1 MKLSE
6 QNQKTVQMKINKY
19 DKDKTERDW
28 INTMRLT
35 SKNNLNMKLWE
46 SKKWD
51 NSDKITQTWQYKT
64 IWWEV
69 ITEYHRQ
76 RGLEDKTT

>member
-76 RGLEDKTT
+76 RGLEEKTT